1 MIIKY
6 NIESS
11 QIKFDINFYK
21 KHYEDLQYLKNDDLI
36 NHYIKYGK
44 RENCHFLFLPPKNL
58 TKKQRPEGLKSSPTN
73 LFMVYL
79 TRHGPTFQS

>member
-44 RENCHFLFLPPKNL
+44 RSRSVELPAAP
-58 TKKQRPEGLKSSPTN
+58 R
-73 LFMVYL
+73 
-79 TRHGPTFQS
+79 FQAP